1 MIPYTPSTQ
10 LPRIERVHKTK
21 KKGTFSDHIL
31 TFDMETTS
39 LFYIDGEFRPFDY
52 SRKPDFYRTSEKR
65 ALPYIWQFGYDRE
78 YYYSRDF
85 YSFADLLESIADDNV
100 TQFVHVHN
108 LSFEFVWL
116 VNIFKRKGWHIDD
129 LLARGVRK
137 VISFKIRELNIIFR
151 CTYALTNLSLENS
164 GEFYKCDHL
173 KKVGSLDYNVARSP
187 ITPLTEEEFGYAR
200 ADLEVMT
207 DFLEVFREAYGSI
220 EKIPLTQTGEVRRE
234 INKVLTF
241 FDHKKVW
248 DNIPPV
254 HIYMALMCSF
264 MGGIAHANY
273 INAKKIIEDVASYD
287 YASSYPFR
295 LATGDHFPIGSWF
308 TLDVDEIEDIKKE
321 YCILYH
327 VRYKG
332 VKSRFFNH
340 YLPYSKCVDKKGV
353 RLDNGRIIKADEIE
367 LYLTDIDHEIAT
379 KAYDIE
385 EIEVIDAWASRA
397 GYLPKNFI
405 EFILTMYERKTKL
418 KGIVGQ
424 ESFYTKAKQCVNALY
439 GVACYNPMKQNYKF
453 NLDDVNPWS
462 HGELT
467 EEFLNEKL
475 AGMKKSYSIITHYAV
490 GCWCTAMARAGLF
503 AKLVTGYFGE
513 VDDSIDRDA
522 VYYDTDSLKF
532 KNPEKH
538 KALIDHINAES
549 MEAIK
554 RVCDRY
560 DIPEERFSPLDPKGK
575 AHPLG
580 ALEYEE
586 TYATFEALG
595 AKKYAYTDQTGELH
609 ITIAGVPKSASVCMK
624 NGLKDFKNGFS
635 FPYQWKDDKGK
646 TCGKLNMLYDDEQ
659 EPFTFK
665 DVNGVPYTCNDIQ
678 YSVIAQPTVYTLG
691 ITEEYESLIAYVE
704 NGWYY

>member
-1 MIPYTPSTQ
+1 MIQYTPSTQ
-10 LPRIERVHKTK
+10 LPHLERVHKTK

-52 SRKPDFYRTSEKR
+52 SRKPDYYRTSEKR
-65 ALPYIWQFGYDRE
+65 ALPYIWQFGFDRN

-85 YSFADLLESIADDNV
+85 YSFADLLERIADESV

-151 CTYALTNLSLENS
+151 CTYALTNLSLEKS
-164 GEFYKCDHL
+164 GEFYKCEHL
-173 KKVGSLDYNVARSP
+173 KRVGDLDYNVARSP
-187 ITPLTEEEFGYAR
+187 LTPLTEEELGYAR

-273 INAKKIIEDVASYD
+273 INAKKIIEEVASYD

-308 TLDVDEIEDIKKE
+308 TLDPEEVDYFKKE

-379 KAYDIE
+379 KAYDID
-385 EIEVIDAWASRA
+385 EIEIIDAWASRA

-418 KGIVGQ
+418 KGVVGQ

-439 GVACYNPMKQNYKF
+439 
-453 NLDDVNPWS
+453 
-462 HGELT
+462 
-467 EEFLNEKL
+467 
-475 AGMKKSYSIITHYAV
+475 
-490 GCWCTAMARAGLF
+490 
-503 AKLVTGYFGE
+503 
-513 VDDSIDRDA
+513 
-522 VYYDTDSLKF
+522 
-532 KNPEKH
+532 
-538 KALIDHINAES
+538 
-549 MEAIK
+549 
-554 RVCDRY
+554 
-560 DIPEERFSPLDPKGK
+560 
-575 AHPLG
+575 
-580 ALEYEE
+580 
-586 TYATFEALG
+586 
-595 AKKYAYTDQTGELH
+595 
-609 ITIAGVPKSASVCMK
+609 
-624 NGLKDFKNGFS
+624 
-635 FPYQWKDDKGK
+635 
-646 TCGKLNMLYDDEQ
+646 
-659 EPFTFK
+659 
-665 DVNGVPYTCNDIQ
+665 
-678 YSVIAQPTVYTLG
+678 
-691 ITEEYESLIAYVE
+691 
-704 NGWYY
+704 